1 MSLLFRSVPL
11 LSVPTDEVIFGNRN
25 QIVFCL

>member
-1 MSLLFRSVPL
+1 MSLLFKSVVL
-11 LSVPTDEVIFGNRN
+11 LSVPTDEVIFGNLN